1 VVAAAR
7 LVRFVRHTLSATT
20 RYVAAAVGL
29 LLVLAAPAHPDAEG
43 DRLRAENAR
52 LEARVRELEAEN
64 ARLRSGA
71 GTAAAVDA
79 AADRSVVAR
88 VDDERAVT
96 SLDVEPTRLEL
107 TGGNRSRHWIAL
119 HAERDARSAGTAT
132 IEIEAS
138 ASNGAYRNAG
148 ELDLTLDGTRLAL
161 PVSRRTATPIV
172 AGPQQQRIGER
183 ETVTVALPAAD
194 LARIGAAREV
204 RGRLGPTTFVLSPE
218 QIAAFGAVARRLAA
232 AEPGRP

>member
-1 VVAAAR
+1 VFALTSAR
-7 LVRFVRHTLSATT
+7 TLALLL
-20 RYVAAAVGL
+20 GL
-29 LLVLAAPAHPDAEG
+29 LPVALATSAGADAEA

-64 ARLRSGA
+64 ASLRSLA
-71 GTAAAVDA
+71 GTGAAVDA
-79 AADRSVVAR
+79 AADRSVTAR

-119 HAERDARSAGTAT
+119 HAEQDARSAGTAT
-132 IEIEAS
+132 IVIEAS
-138 ASNGAYRNAG
+138 ASNGAYRSAE
-148 ELDLTLDGTRLAL
+148 ELELVLDGTRLAL
-161 PVSRRTATPIV
+161 PVSKRTATPIV

-183 ETVTVALPAAD
+183 ETLTVALPAAD
-194 LARIGAAREV
+194 VERIGSAHEV
-204 RGRLGPTTFVLSPE
+204 RGRLGPTTFVLTAE
-218 QIAAFGAVARRLAA
+218 QIAAFRAVARRLAA